1 MIGNEV
7 AVFGITVEVP
17 LHGDEAP
24 IDLEA
29 KKEAWAGEEDEEG
42 VLVKEVIH
50 LSEEPNRVDRVADK
64 PKVVDDDGEEVEE
77 TKEDDS
83 ATRSKIKTVI
93 KVVTVEQMVSASRG
107 RMEVITVNGD
117 ELEATIIQNYS
128 VKTDEQVAIHEIS
141 IVTIDCIFLR
151 GNEYDW

>member
-1 MIGNEV
+1 M
-7 AVFGITVEVP
+7 
-17 LHGDEAP
+17 
-24 IDLEA
+24 
-29 KKEAWAGEEDEEG
+29 
-42 VLVKEVIH
+42 
-50 LSEEPNRVDRVADK
+50 
-64 PKVVDDDGEEVEE
+64 
-77 TKEDDS
+77 
-83 ATRSKIKTVI
+83 I

-151 GNEYDW
+151 GNEYD